1 MAEGLCLVISFLEMQ
16 GNDVPL
22 PLLLDF
28 HGWTE
33 NSMGHENDGHNFF
46 QVDCRSEGDFNKL
59 RKYEATNKRS
69 EKFCLALEFSVHLL
83 KSRSFC
89 KGVADFVPLHRR
101 VGISHIH

>member
-1 MAEGLCLVISFLEMQ
+1 M
-16 GNDVPL
+16 DDPL

-46 QVDCRSEGDFNKL
+46 QVDCCSGGGGVTKL
-59 RKYEATNKRS
+59 RKYDATNKRS
-69 EKFCLALEFSVHLL
+69 EKFCLAFALELEFSVHLL

-101 VGISHIH
+101 VGISRIH